1 MILAQ
6 VLFGSYIMV
15 SMNVILLE
23 NPVYKPTFIN
33 PPPTP
38 TSTSTPTPNP
48 NPNPILTWVFCCVIL
63 YVGQPLEKYVA
74 ASDICYIAK
83 HI

>member
-6 VLFGSYIMV
+6 VSFGSYIMV

-38 TSTSTPTPNP
+38 LPLPP
-48 NPNPILTWVFCCVIL
+48 LTQTLFWLEFFAASFSMY